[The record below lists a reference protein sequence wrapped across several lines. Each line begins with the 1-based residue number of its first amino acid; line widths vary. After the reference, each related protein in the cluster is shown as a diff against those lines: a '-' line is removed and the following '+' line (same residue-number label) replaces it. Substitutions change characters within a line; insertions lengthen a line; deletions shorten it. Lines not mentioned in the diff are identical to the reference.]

1 MYSGTCCA
9 LLTTL
14 LHAVV
19 ILFIIADAWPPRR
32 KTKLNQVYSS
42 IGRRYCAVESTQ
54 HLVDTSWKLVDLVV
68 GSYSARHISTQLAV
82 NTVGGWTDYKM
93 FVWTVGCAAV
103 RASLLNR
110 SLLFS
115 DAVLSQAKLPP
126 RASYYL
132 HKCCTSFSCD
142 SISPRGH
149 SITCLQCLL
158 FFIASMPGV

>member
-19 ILFIIADAWPPRR
+19 ILFIIADACPPRR

-54 HLVDTSWKLVDLVV
+54 HLVDTSWKLVDLVG
-68 GSYSARHISTQLAV
+68 GSYSARHFSTQLAV

-115 DAVLSQAKLPP
+115 DAVGTQPSKTSTESLLLPTQV
-126 RASYYL
+126 L
-132 HKCCTSFSCD
+132 HIIF
-142 SISPRGH
+142 
-149 SITCLQCLL
+149 L
-158 FFIASMPGV
+158 